1 MATPSSVKESE
12 FKSFCFLF
20 LYKIKFKIFNAH
32 GSIVNMAL
40 IIFTDLDG
48 TLLNQEDYDYKPALP
63 MLEQLKQKGIPVIP
77 VTSKTRAEVEGLRQE
92 IGLTDPFIVENG
104 SAVFIPKDECR
115 FVVSEANPKG
125 NYDLKLFGCTY
136 AEAREGLKAVAGK
149 IGESLRGFGDLSEA
163 EIQSLTGLP
172 LEEVKLAK
180 TREFTEPF
188 VTPRHLP
195 MEKIEQAAANYDFRV
210 LVGDRFSHLIGKNAG
225 KGRAVKWL
233 METYQAIT
241 TEKVV
246 TVGLGNSP
254 NDLEMLETVD
264 IPIVIASRQGVHPGL
279 ANKNWQI
286 APSPGSQGWAE
297 ALVDICERWL

>member
-1 MATPSSVKESE
+1 
-12 FKSFCFLF
+12 
-20 LYKIKFKIFNAH
+20 
-32 GSIVNMAL
+32 MAL

-48 TLLNQEDYDYKPALP
+48 TLLNQEDYDYTPALG
-63 MLEQLKQKGIPVIP
+63 MLEQLKQKRIPVIP

-92 IGLTDPFIVENG
+92 IGLKDPFIVENG
-104 SAVFIPKDECR
+104 SAVFIPRGDRR
-115 FVVSEANPKG
+115 FVFSEANQEDD
-125 NYDLKLFGCTY
+125 YYLELLGCTY
-136 AEAREGLKAVAGK
+136 AEAREGLRAVAGDL
-149 IGESLRGFGDLSEA
+149 GESLRGFGDLSET

-188 VTPRHLP
+188 VTPHHLP
-195 MEKIEQAAANYDFRV
+195 TGKIERAAAKYNFRV
-210 LVGDRFSHLIGKNAG
+210 LVGDRFSHLIGSNAG

-233 METYQAIT
+233 METYQPAEA
-241 TEKVV
+241 EKLV

-264 IPIVIASRQGVHPGL
+264 IPIVIASRKGVHPGL
-279 ANKNWQI
+279 ATKGWQI

-297 ALVDICERWL
+297 AVAGICEC

>member
-1 MATPSSVKESE
+1 
-12 FKSFCFLF
+12 
-20 LYKIKFKIFNAH
+20 
-32 GSIVNMAL
+32 MAL

-48 TLLNQEDYDYKPALP
+48 TLLNQEDYNYTPALP

-92 IGLTDPFIVENG
+92 MGLKDPFIVENG
-104 SAVFIPKDECR
+104 SAVFIPKGDRR
-115 FVVSEANPKG
+115 FVVSQASQEDD
-125 NYDLKLFGCTY
+125 YYLKLLGCTY
-136 AEAREGLKAVAGK
+136 GEAREGLRAVAGDL
-149 IGESLRGFGDLSEA
+149 GESLRGFGDLSET

-188 VTPRHLP
+188 VTPHHLP
-195 MEKIEQAAANYDFRV
+195 TEKIEQTVAKYNFRV
-210 LVGDRFSHLIGKNAG
+210 LVGDRFSHLIGNNAG
-225 KGRAVKWL
+225 KGRAVRWL
-233 METYQAIT
+233 MEIYQSAAAA
-241 TEKVV
+241 EKVV

-264 IPIVIASRQGVHPGL
+264 IPIVIASSKGVHPGL
-279 ANKNWQI
+279 AKKGWQI

-297 ALVDICERWL
+297 AVAGICERRS